1 MEPHSGPFR
10 WFKIFTIC
18 LLSLFLF
25 SPIFQIPSQAAP
37 EPSPEQAVQAVQHA
51 WELAQEIG
59 IYHFTTDVEQTTY
72 PAPAIANVGRSSSI
86 QTYYLEGDVD
96 SPAQAFYMTLW
107 QGGGNAATQKDGI
120 EIRMEGGE
128 AYGRPI
134 GGLWQEIDD
143 FSGLFAPGSDPMAYL
158 AGAKN
163 ITLVS
168 SHTQYALRYMFDLDG
183 PAFAAH
189 MRDLLEDQLRR
200 SGELPPGLSLDSSIL
215 YREMTGLGEIWLDA
229 QGLPLRLLVDLEMPD
244 PKTGER
250 VSARIKTDF
259 SNFAQ
264 QPETAIG
271 FIAEIPTWDWGL
283 ILPQVAF
290 WGLFCS
296 GIIVFVLFRHSQK
309 VYAALVIALIFSM
322 VGTPLLQSAQVA
334 AFYETQEQKQ
344 LEFESAQNERAANQ
358 EARDELLTSSWDPHQ
373 NPVFSDQSSVFSL
386 QSPVFSPQSPIT
398 NLQSLAQHPRQGAIS
413 NLQSPSLDTDLD
425 GIADAVEQALGTE
438 INDPD
443 TDGDT
448 LNDGVEFLRL
458 GTDPLSK
465 DSDGDGIFDNVE
477 VTGFMD
483 VNGLHWYLDPNSPD
497 TNKDSRID
505 TEECHQLVGRNTVGD
520 RKCSDTD
527 GDSTPDIFDRD
538 DDGDDVA
545 DPVDIYPMGMV
556 DRDGQHTNGSNPNAF
571 TDDHPFELKIES
583 LQTGLPVFVD
593 FQLRPE
599 NPDHLTYA
607 LNVLD
612 WPSED
617 IEGQIQHVKH
627 TTFASDFTDEQLTG
641 NPSAANGD
649 MRLIPMLELTISG
662 DHVPFAR
669 TNPAIDVAVRGVISG
684 TIQLEQASSN
694 RDNTSLDF
702 SFDDPGQDY
711 TVKIYE
717 GGCPVSGTPV
727 KTYTNRSDGDSST
740 WTGKKVVDLANG
752 TYALTVSNGTDT
764 VCAAIGNIINGPYI
778 YAMIDPE
785 PLRPYGISVREAD
798 QNGTLIA
805 YIPLNMVPDE
815 TGGGRVAFSARMA
828 YELGTDATWDQAQQ
842 VRMVWMLEMLTD
854 SCDSNGFEEDWAAMT
869 LSDPTLG
876 MKAGSKDAAFR
887 TWCSLPE
894 HRTPDTSRIVHTYD
908 DSWILTGLA
917 VREDHGLDVAVVYED
932 PAQGDV
938 ATSENLWQLSR
949 GLAAT
954 FLVGRDCEDNDV
966 TTYPDYDPDTGSCN
980 DDTYRDI
987 SVYTNGPD
995 GNTIGNTNIYNR
1007 FDASGSAADGDDQRW
1022 GIPKAALQVA
1032 RFRYDSQDYAT
1043 YLAMTETP
1051 DILEAN
1057 FAHTDEPTLLFAR
1070 EEHYRSA
1077 DLGAASKS
1085 GSVFTV
1091 NMVSSNQPLQTVTG
1105 LKWMP
1110 YAYDDD
1116 TGWSPIPIRELW
1128 DDLIIQYEDTFAQTY
1143 PEDTEAANL
1152 GRAVVARSYYV
1163 SLIQGLVQ
1171 QVEIGSDLLWQ
1182 PDLEGEA
1189 DDWVYSVET
1198 QLEYIS
1204 FFGWILADVLKEAFD
1219 TYGTKWR

>member
-386 QSPVFSPQSPIT
+386 QSSVPNPQSQIF
-398 NLQSLAQHPRQGAIS
+398 NLSRSIPDRGQSLIS
-413 NLQSPSLDTDLD
+413 NLQVSTPTWTGLPMRSSRPWEPRSMTRIPMVIPSTMGWSSCAWGPIRSPKT
-425 GIADAVEQALGTE
+425 AM
-438 INDPD
+438 
-443 TDGDT
+443 
-448 LNDGVEFLRL
+448 
-458 GTDPLSK
+458 
-465 DSDGDGIFDNVE
+465 
-477 VTGFMD
+477 VTGFLIM
-483 VNGLHWYLDPNSPD
+483 WKSPVLW
-497 TNKDSRID
+497 T
-505 TEECHQLVGRNTVGD
+505 
-520 RKCSDTD
+520 
-527 GDSTPDIFDRD
+527 ST
-538 DDGDDVA
+538 A
-545 DPVDIYPMGMV
+545 C
-556 DRDGQHTNGSNPNAF
+556 
-571 TDDHPFELKIES
+571 
-583 LQTGLPVFVD
+583 TGIWTP
-593 FQLRPE
+593 
-599 NPDHLTYA
+599 T
-607 LNVLD
+607 
-612 WPSED
+612 
-617 IEGQIQHVKH
+617 
-627 TTFASDFTDEQLTG
+627 
-641 NPSAANGD
+641 
-649 MRLIPMLELTISG
+649 RLIRTRTAVSIQKNAINWWAGILLATANVRIRMAT
-662 DHVPFAR
+662 AR
-669 TNPAIDVAVRGVISG
+669 RI
-684 TIQLEQASSN
+684 
-694 RDNTSLDF
+694 F
-702 SFDDPGQDY
+702 
-711 TVKIYE
+711 
-717 GGCPVSGTPV
+717 
-727 KTYTNRSDGDSST
+727 
-740 WTGKKVVDLANG
+740 
-752 TYALTVSNGTDT
+752 LTV
-764 VCAAIGNIINGPYI
+764 
-778 YAMIDPE
+778 M
-785 PLRPYGISVREAD
+785 
-798 QNGTLIA
+798 
-805 YIPLNMVPDE
+805 M
-815 TGGGRVAFSARMA
+815 TG
-828 YELGTDATWDQAQQ
+828 
-842 VRMVWMLEMLTD
+842 
-854 SCDSNGFEEDWAAMT
+854 MT
-869 LSDPTLG
+869 
-876 MKAGSKDAAFR
+876 
-887 TWCSLPE
+887 
-894 HRTPDTSRIVHTYD
+894 
-908 DSWILTGLA
+908 
-917 VREDHGLDVAVVYED
+917 
-932 PAQGDV
+932 
-938 ATSENLWQLSR
+938 
-949 GLAAT
+949 
-954 FLVGRDCEDNDV
+954 
-966 TTYPDYDPDTGSCN
+966 
-980 DDTYRDI
+980 
-987 SVYTNGPD
+987 
-995 GNTIGNTNIYNR
+995 
-1007 FDASGSAADGDDQRW
+1007 
-1022 GIPKAALQVA
+1022 
-1032 RFRYDSQDYAT
+1032 
-1043 YLAMTETP
+1043 
-1051 DILEAN
+1051 
-1057 FAHTDEPTLLFAR
+1057 
-1070 EEHYRSA
+1070 
-1077 DLGAASKS
+1077 
-1085 GSVFTV
+1085 
-1091 NMVSSNQPLQTVTG
+1091 
-1105 LKWMP
+1105 
-1110 YAYDDD
+1110 
-1116 TGWSPIPIRELW
+1116 
-1128 DDLIIQYEDTFAQTY
+1128 
-1143 PEDTEAANL
+1143 
-1152 GRAVVARSYYV
+1152 
-1163 SLIQGLVQ
+1163 
-1171 QVEIGSDLLWQ
+1171 
-1182 PDLEGEA
+1182 
-1189 DDWVYSVET
+1189 
-1198 QLEYIS
+1198 
-1204 FFGWILADVLKEAFD
+1204 
-1219 TYGTKWR
+1219 